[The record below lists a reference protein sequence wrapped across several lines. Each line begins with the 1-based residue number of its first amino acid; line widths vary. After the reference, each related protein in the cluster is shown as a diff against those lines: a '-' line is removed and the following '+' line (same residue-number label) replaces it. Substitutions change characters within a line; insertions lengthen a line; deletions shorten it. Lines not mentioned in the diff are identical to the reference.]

1 MKHPRRGHVEGGSDR
16 RKWCADT
23 YHIAYQQA
31 AFNVFRPK
39 QGHAHMSKKL
49 TPKRRKMPPVVTPDP
64 RIQLARRL
72 DQLAD
77 HNLHLGFHGAAEQL
91 AQRAAQ
97 IREGAR

>member
-1 MKHPRRGHVEGGSDR
+1 MIRAKTEHE
-16 RKWCADT
+16 
-23 YHIAYQQA
+23 I
-31 AFNVFRPK
+31 
-39 QGHAHMSKKL
+39 MSKK
-49 TPKRRKMPPVVTPDP
+49 PKRTRKPTPAPGPDR
-64 RIQLARRL
+64 RIILARQL